1 MDCGLLPGPSR
12 VAMDFPSHRIL
23 FYLGPDYLTPSS
35 FSRAQL
41 MRALA
46 DKRAR
51 AEIQHCQDIA
61 LAQAR
66 FASLILLMAPYL
78 NRGLSTI

>member
-12 VAMDFPSHRIL
+12 VAMYFPSLRIL

>member
-12 VAMDFPSHRIL
+12 VAMDFPSLRIL

>member
-1 MDCGLLPGPSR
+1 
-12 VAMDFPSHRIL
+12 
-23 FYLGPDYLTPSS
+23 
-35 FSRAQL
+35 